1 MDIRMKIEFEFTSEF
16 GVFRDAIVLPD
27 NHGMSEAQITD
38 IKQQRFDAWLEAI
51 QPAEEE
57 EIIEDQEVKGEE

>member
-27 NHGMSEAQITD
+27 NHGMSEAQID
-38 IKQQRFDAWLEAI
+38 AIKQKRFDAWLEAI
-51 QPAEEE
+51 QPTEEE
-57 EIIEDQEVKGEE
+57 EVIEDQEVEGEE